1 MTSGTTTLL
10 TKADIIKMR
19 REILRF
25 LLLRGRPPTEGSTS
39 IEELLYLA
47 NLAQRT
53 DARLIGEIGF
63 NAGFSS
69 FAFLSAHPDIK
80 VVSFDLG
87 EHAYSRTAKALI
99 DKKFPGRHTLINGD
113 STKTVPAHHSKNPDL
128 QFDLV
133 FIDGGHAYEVAQADI
148 ANMRLFCGEKTA
160 VVMDDL
166 TPWLSW
172 GEGPYRAWTEAIAA
186 GVVRQDEMFKD
197 GKRVEVMEAPGK
209 RSWALG
215 HYIR

>member
-99 DKKFPGRHTLINGD
+99 DKKFPVDTR
-113 STKTVPAHHSKNPDL
+113 
-128 QFDLV
+128 
-133 FIDGGHAYEVAQADI
+133 
-148 ANMRLFCGEKTA
+148 
-160 VVMDDL
+160 
-166 TPWLSW
+166 
-172 GEGPYRAWTEAIAA
+172 
-186 GVVRQDEMFKD
+186 
-197 GKRVEVMEAPGK
+197 
-209 RSWALG
+209 
-215 HYIR
+215 